1 MYAGRAAFDAR
12 QAAEDFKTFDWT
24 IAPYVNAT
32 TVRSYEARFAVN
44 IGLATSRSLRQ
55 GARSQLARLVRTHR
69 AYLRGARIHAVGG
82 TYDALVR
89 GRLLSGHGALHRL
102 PRGFEGGLMSLV
114 AQVVGG
120 EPEFALDL
128 VIYLI
133 DPNDP
138 TSVFPEAQALKRQC
152 VVHGKP
158 FVSTFAG
165 ADEWL
170 ALCAGRIPPHGL
182 ISKQTVALVAHDRH
196 KPAMVDF
203 ANKYF
208 ALLSR
213 FRARV
218 ATGTTGGLLNA
229 MAGKHGKRDWVVP
242 MLSGPLGGDAQI
254 ARMLLEGACDR
265 VIFFE
270 DPHVARQHEADIQLL
285 ERAARVVGERAI
297 CLNDPVTA
305 AKWARALLRR
315 RAPPASPSG

>member
-1 MYAGRAAFDAR
+1 
-12 QAAEDFKTFDWT
+12 
-24 IAPYVNAT
+24 
-32 TVRSYEARFAVN
+32 VN
-44 IGLATSRSLRQ
+44 IGLAASSSLRQ
-55 GARSQLARLVRTHR
+55 GARSPLIRLLKRNAPVLKAATI
-69 AYLRGARIHAVGG
+69 YAVGG
-82 TYDALVR
+82 TWDAIR
-89 GRLLSGHGALHRL
+89 RARFSGSHPSLHRL

-114 AQVVGG
+114 AQVVAP
-120 EPEFALDL
+120 EPELALDC

-158 FVSTFAG
+158 FLSTLAG

-170 ALCAGRIPPHGL
+170 ALCAGRSPRAEL
-182 ISKQTVALVAHDRH
+182 YLKQTVALVAHDRH
-196 KPAMVDF
+196 KRAMVAF
-203 ANKYF
+203 AGKHF

-213 FRARV
+213 FQARV

-229 MAGKHGKRDWVVP
+229 MARKRGVRDWVAP

-254 ARMLLEGACDR
+254 ARLLLEGKCDR

-270 DPHVARQHEADIQLL
+270 DPHVAREHEADIQLL

-297 CLNDPVTA
+297 CINDPVTA
-305 AKWARALLRR
+305 GRWAR
-315 RAPPASPSG
+315 ST

>member
-1 MYAGRAAFDAR
+1 L
-12 QAAEDFKTFDWT
+12 
-24 IAPYVNAT
+24 
-32 TVRSYEARFAVN
+32 N
-44 IGLATSRSLRQ
+44 IGLAASRSLRQ
-55 GARSQLARLVRTHR
+55 GARSQLARLARRHR
-69 AYLRGARIHAVGG
+69 AFLRDASIHAVGG

-89 GRLLSGHGALHRL
+89 GRLLPGHAALHRL

-114 AQVVGG
+114 AQVADSGTG
-120 EPEFALDL
+120 DALDL

-158 FVSTFAG
+158 FLSTFAG

-170 ALCAGRIPPHGL
+170 ALCAGRAPRRGPIRA
-182 ISKQTVALVAHDRH
+182 QTVALVAHDRH
-196 KPAMVDF
+196 KPAMVAF
-203 ANKYF
+203 ARKHF
-208 ALLSR
+208 AFLSR

-229 MAGKHGKRDWVVP
+229 MARKLGQRDWVVP

-254 ARMLLEGACDR
+254 ARLLLEGACDR

-270 DPHVARQHEADIQLL
+270 DPHVVRQHEADIQLL
-285 ERAARVVGERAI
+285 ERAARVVGERAV
-297 CLNDPVTA
+297 CLNDPATA
-305 AKWARALLRR
+305 DRWACSLGAARAPRP
-315 RAPPASPSG
+315 RASTA